1 MTSGVIRSSAW
12 ADDEGT
18 VSSDVVWVTADG
30 RKYSARVNFTAE
42 QALDY
47 AEKLRHA
54 GNSLLRDAPR
64 PDQIKETP

>member
-1 MTSGVIRSSAW
+1 MTGVIRCSAW

-18 VSSDVVWVTADG
+18 VSTDVVWCTEDG

-47 AEKLRHA
+47 AEKLRSA
-54 GNSLLRDAPR
+54 AQSIARMEQKA
-64 PDQIKETP
+64 